1 MTKGSIAMTAYHLYT
16 RIKHV
21 KWYDPFRLEEQT
33 VNGESTSAQAN
44 DNTLTY
50 PTPMV
55 QAASA

>member
-1 MTKGSIAMTAYHLYT
+1 MTAYHLYT

-33 VNGESTSAQAN
+33 VNGESASAQAN